1 MFNSYMN
8 EAIRL
13 AEIAGK
19 SGEIPVGAVVVQNGE
34 IIAAGY
40 NLREK
45 THSAAAHAE
54 IVALSRAGEKLK
66 RWQLYDCDLYVT
78 LQPCEMCR
86 GAIAQARFKSVY
98 FGAYDKKAGSVG
110 SLVNLFD
117 LPYNHKP
124 SFEGGVEEE
133 KCAEILSDFFAQLR
147 LKKKK

>member
-1 MFNSYMN
+1 MFNPYMN

-34 IIAAGY
+34 IIASGY

-98 FGAYDKKAGSVG
+98 FGAYDKNTEFVMKNIQVYGGIMEDDCTGV
-110 SLVNLFD
+110 LNKF
-117 LPYNHKP
+117 
-124 SFEGGVEEE
+124 FEG
-133 KCAEILSDFFAQLR
+133 LR
-147 LKKKK
+147 

>member
-1 MFNSYMN
+1 MFNPYMN

-34 IIAAGY
+34 IIASGY

-86 GAIAQARFKSVY
+86 GAIAQARFRSVY
-98 FGAYDKKAGSVG
+98 FGAYDKNTEFVMKNIQVYGGIMEDECTGV
-110 SLVNLFD
+110 LNKF
-117 LPYNHKP
+117 
-124 SFEGGVEEE
+124 FEG
-133 KCAEILSDFFAQLR
+133 LR
-147 LKKKK
+147 

>member
-1 MFNSYMN
+1 MRKLPENQ
-8 EAIRL
+8 
-13 AEIAGK
+13 
-19 SGEIPVGAVVVQNGE
+19 GEIPVGAVVVQNGE
-34 IIAAGY
+34 IIASGY

-98 FGAYDKKAGSVG
+98 FGAYDKNTEFVMKNIQVYGGIMEDECTGV
-110 SLVNLFD
+110 LNKF
-117 LPYNHKP
+117 
-124 SFEGGVEEE
+124 FEG
-133 KCAEILSDFFAQLR
+133 LR
-147 LKKKK
+147 

>member
-1 MFNSYMN
+1 MFNPYMN

-34 IIAAGY
+34 IIASGY

-54 IVALSRAGEKLK
+54 IVALSRAGEKLR

-98 FGAYDKKAGSVG
+98 FGAYDKNTEFVMKNIQVYGGIMEDECTEV
-110 SLVNLFD
+110 LNKFFD
-117 LPYNHKP
+117 
-124 SFEGGVEEE
+124 G
-133 KCAEILSDFFAQLR
+133 LR
-147 LKKKK
+147 

>member
-1 MFNSYMN
+1 MFNPYMN

-34 IIAAGY
+34 IIASGH

-98 FGAYDKKAGSVG
+98 FGAYDKNTEFVMKNIQVYGGIMEDECTEV
-110 SLVNLFD
+110 LNKFFD
-117 LPYNHKP
+117 
-124 SFEGGVEEE
+124 G
-133 KCAEILSDFFAQLR
+133 LR
-147 LKKKK
+147 

>member
-34 IIAAGY
+34 IIATGY

-98 FGAYDKKAGSVG
+98 FGAYDKNTEFVMKNIQVY
-110 SLVNLFD
+110 L
-117 LPYNHKP
+117 
-124 SFEGGVEEE
+124 
-133 KCAEILSDFFAQLR
+133 
-147 LKKKK
+147 

>member
-1 MFNSYMN
+1 MFNPYMN

-13 AEIAGK
+13 AESAGK

-34 IIAAGY
+34 IIASGY

-86 GAIAQARFKSVY
+86 GAIAQARFRSVY
-98 FGAYDKKAGSVG
+98 FGAYDKNTEFVMKNVQVYGGIMEDECTGV
-110 SLVNLFD
+110 LNKF
-117 LPYNHKP
+117 
-124 SFEGGVEEE
+124 FEG
-133 KCAEILSDFFAQLR
+133 LR
-147 LKKKK
+147 

>member
-1 MFNSYMN
+1 MFNPYMN

-34 IIAAGY
+34 IIASGY

-86 GAIAQARFKSVY
+86 GAIAQARFRSVY
-98 FGAYDKKAGSVG
+98 FGAYDKNTEFVMKNVQVYGGIMEDECTGV
-110 SLVNLFD
+110 LNKF
-117 LPYNHKP
+117 
-124 SFEGGVEEE
+124 FEG
-133 KCAEILSDFFAQLR
+133 LR
-147 LKKKK
+147 

>member
-1 MFNSYMN
+1 MFNPYMN

-34 IIAAGY
+34 IIASGY

-54 IVALSRAGEKLK
+54 IVAMSRAGEKLK

-98 FGAYDKKAGSVG
+98 FGAYDKNTEFVMKNIQVYGGIMEDECTGV
-110 SLVNLFD
+110 LNKF
-117 LPYNHKP
+117 
-124 SFEGGVEEE
+124 FEG
-133 KCAEILSDFFAQLR
+133 LR
-147 LKKKK
+147 

>member
-1 MFNSYMN
+1 MFNPYMN

-34 IIAAGY
+34 IIASGY

-98 FGAYDKKAGSVG
+98 FGAYDKNTEFVMKNIQVYGGIMEDECTGV
-110 SLVNLFD
+110 LNKF
-117 LPYNHKP
+117 
-124 SFEGGVEEE
+124 FEG
-133 KCAEILSDFFAQLR
+133 LR
-147 LKKKK
+147 

>member
-1 MFNSYMN
+1 MFNPYMN

-34 IIAAGY
+34 IIASGY

-54 IVALSRAGEKLK
+54 IVALSRAGEKLN

-86 GAIAQARFKSVY
+86 GAIAQARFRSVY
-98 FGAYDKKAGSVG
+98 FGAYDKNTEFVMKNVQVYGGIMEDECTGV
-110 SLVNLFD
+110 LNKF
-117 LPYNHKP
+117 
-124 SFEGGVEEE
+124 FEG
-133 KCAEILSDFFAQLR
+133 LR
-147 LKKKK
+147 

>member
-1 MFNSYMN
+1 MFNPYMN

-34 IIAAGY
+34 IIASGY

-98 FGAYDKKAGSVG
+98 FGAYDKNTEFVMKNVQVYGGIMEDECTGV
-110 SLVNLFD
+110 LNKF
-117 LPYNHKP
+117 
-124 SFEGGVEEE
+124 FEG
-133 KCAEILSDFFAQLR
+133 LR
-147 LKKKK
+147 

>member
-1 MFNSYMN
+1 MFNPYMN

-34 IIAAGY
+34 IIASGY

-98 FGAYDKKAGSVG
+98 FGAYDKNTEFVMKNIQVYGGIMEEECTGV
-110 SLVNLFD
+110 LNKF
-117 LPYNHKP
+117 
-124 SFEGGVEEE
+124 FEG
-133 KCAEILSDFFAQLR
+133 LR
-147 LKKKK
+147 